1 MLSPRANRLTGPN
14 KSTWLWLLTPLAASY
29 LVLVWLGG
37 AWAGEPP
44 KSTAWPLETIYLK
57 NGGVLRGLVIEDT
70 PRHVRLHYVRQPPGR
85 PTVVLTATINKSEVR
100 RIELLDAAG
109 RQQLQERLQSLDP
122 TGQIEKQRMEELALE
137 RTDWQGQPNQ
147 GWKYEAEEFTLYS
160 NAAEEIVRRAAVR
173 LDQIYTAY
181 SRFFPPRHKA
191 ATPTQI
197 LLVSTVE
204 EYRAILNQAGPVLK
218 NPALYDPSSNRIIC
232 GSDLRRMGA
241 ELDVIRR
248 THQQQRAELS
258 AQKAAYLRLYK
269 GNKRELDAHLAR
281 IAADRQRIDEADRR
295 NEQLFDRATQQLFAT
310 LYHEAF
316 HAYVANYV
324 YPPNRPPGE
333 LPRWLNEGLAQVFE
347 TAIVE
352 AGELR
357 VGHADRDRLAQVREL
372 LRQGKLVS
380 VAELLKSNRGQ
391 FVVTHAGDR
400 PGSDRYYLASWA
412 VAFYLTFERGLI
424 GTPALDRFVQAVTE
438 GGDPLAAFA
447 GLIGQPLEAFERDL
461 TRYLQ
466 SLQPDGSVI
475 DHSPGK

>member
-1 MLSPRANRLTGPN
+1 VLSPRASRLTDPIF
-14 KSTWLWLLTPLAASY
+14 AS
-29 LVLVWLGG
+29 LVLRIVLVASAIVLVWLGGG

-85 PTVVLTATINKSEVR
+85 PTVVLTATVNKSEVR

-137 RTDWQGQPNQ
+137 RTDWQGQPNK

-218 NPALYDPSSNRIIC
+218 NPALY
-232 GSDLRRMGA
+232 
-241 ELDVIRR
+241 V
-248 THQQQRAELS
+248 
-258 AQKAAYLRLYK
+258 
-269 GNKRELDAHLAR
+269 
-281 IAADRQRIDEADRR
+281 
-295 NEQLFDRATQQLFAT
+295 
-310 LYHEAF
+310 
-316 HAYVANYV
+316 
-324 YPPNRPPGE
+324 
-333 LPRWLNEGLAQVFE
+333 
-347 TAIVE
+347 
-352 AGELR
+352 
-357 VGHADRDRLAQVREL
+357 
-372 LRQGKLVS
+372 
-380 VAELLKSNRGQ
+380 
-391 FVVTHAGDR
+391 
-400 PGSDRYYLASWA
+400 SDRVTASSAAATCGGWA
-412 VAFYLTFERGLI
+412 RNWT
-424 GTPALDRFVQAVTE
+424 
-438 GGDPLAAFA
+438 
-447 GLIGQPLEAFERDL
+447 
-461 TRYLQ
+461 
-466 SLQPDGSVI
+466 
-475 DHSPGK
+475 